1 MANDV
6 QKSKGKLKRSS
17 PTSGGSNPELVPKIG
32 IVKNNSDSTRSG
44 RIWVYIADNS
54 GTDPEDSSTWRP
66 VYFLSP
72 FYGKTL
78 NKSPNT
84 GEGNFKGN
92 THSYGMWFSPPD
104 IGTSVLCV
112 FANGDLNFGYYIGC
126 IPDPEALHMVP
137 AIGSS
142 TNVVPGAGEA
152 SKYGGATRLPV
163 TNINSSNKEIT
174 NTEKYLTE
182 AKPVHRYVA
191 ATMWQQ
197 GILRDPIRGP
207 ISSSSQRENISRVGF
222 GISTPG
228 RPIYEGGYND
238 TNIIDN
244 LGPDKAD
251 SLKIIGRRAGHSI
264 VMDDGDVIGR
274 DQLIRLRT
282 ADGHQIT
289 MSDDGQTIFIIHK
302 NGQSYVEL
310 GKEGTVDVYSTN
322 SINLRTQGDLNLHA
336 DNNLNIHAGKN
347 LNIFAGEVMHI
358 QSTKEFKLR
367 AGADLSVFTSS
378 IFTAKAGGAMSLE
391 STGDISMASSAKAF
405 VNGSRVNLNSGK
417 TGTTPKEV
425 PIIDQVL
432 HTDTLFDNTKG
443 YIAAPAKLKSITSRA
458 PAHAPWTN
466 AGQGVD
472 VKSNLGAGSN
482 FPSKPTNPASSI
494 NSAAKN
500 AGVSNP
506 VTNADITKTPVNQNI
521 SASLD
526 KNATQALSA
535 QSALNAAAGPAADA
549 VKKGTAVV
557 QNATGNT
564 TAAIGQFAQT
574 PKQLE
579 QAGILKPGSGGLVDS
594 LIASGTNVA
603 NALPSTLFTGKPGA
617 ENLSAFINNL
627 GAQQESLAKNLQV
640 VQTELQNAGAITGNE
655 SSTEIGGVI
664 LSAANNGTDNILQ
677 TMQSA
682 KLSDFLPPSGPNV
695 QAFSN
700 KLDKTL
706 QEVSQG
712 NYATKLGES
721 GAGALD
727 GLKLSLSAMYNSPT
741 SNVKPTSQGI
751 AADAFNAI
759 ASSIPAMVANKPQNL
774 TQEASKIAERTTAA
788 SIGNKSNNLTQ
799 SIIGVASDIASDK
812 LSNSVAGK
820 LSGNSS
826 DPLIPSVILPLT
838 TSLASSLIGAAKP
851 KTSTDVDVKNSVDTL
866 ASAVTDPITA
876 VKNTKDGISG
886 IKQAAQNISSGLVSS
901 TASTLASGVSNLPG
915 GQDAVSM
922 VNNLA
927 SNAKNIPNT
936 TDLKVAIQNE
946 ATSALNNVQNPLGN
960 NPNLQLINATASDVK
975 ALASKEGLQKLINA
989 GLPASKVAEAQNALS
1004 AITAQGSGIKMPSI
1018 GVNTNDRSGVEAGV
1032 KDALEDPGL
1041 PAPTYGE
1048 INTAALEPKVK
1059 QNEEE
1064 LRALFKVVQEK
1075 DREYQTAYDELEA
1088 AQKALDIAL
1097 KNSVQ
1102 GDPAIAGLRQT
1113 RDQKYAEVEKKEK
1126 ALKES
1131 EEVYE
1136 AARNAPRRR
1145 PQPSN
1150 VVVTTG
1156 SPDNNLVV
1164 YRSVNAQ
1171 GDEEVGYI
1179 EKKTEVTIGRIS
1191 SGGSTTG
1198 IGSGG

>member
-54 GTDPEDSSTWRP
+54 GTDPEDSSCWRP
-66 VYFLSP
+66 VFFLSP

-78 NKSPNT
+78 NASPNT

-112 FANGDLNFGYYIGC
+112 FANGDSNFGYYIGC
-126 IPDPEALHMVP
+126 IPDPQALHMVP

-142 TNVVPGAGEA
+142 TNVVPGSGEA
-152 SKYGGATRLPV
+152 SKYGGSTRLPV

-174 NTEKYLTE
+174 NTGKYLTE

-228 RPIYEGGYND
+228 RPIYEGGFND
-238 TNIIDN
+238 TNIVDN
-244 LGPDKAD
+244 LTADKAD

-347 LNIFAGEVMHI
+347 LNIFAGEAMHV

-367 AGADLSVFTSS
+367 AGADLSIFTSS
-378 IFTAKAGGAMSLE
+378 VFTAKASGAMSLE

-425 PIIDQVL
+425 PVIDQVL
-432 HTDTLFDNTKG
+432 HTDTLFDNSKG
-443 YIAAPAKLKSITSRA
+443 YVAAPAKLKSITSRA

-472 VKSNLGAGSN
+472 VKSNLSAGSN
-482 FPSKPTNPASSI
+482 FPSKPNNATSSI
-494 NSAAKN
+494 NTAAKN
-500 AGVSNP
+500 GGVTNP
-506 VTNADITKTPVNQNI
+506 VTNAVIAKTPVNQNVS
-521 SASLD
+521 SALD

-535 QSALNAAAGPAADA
+535 QSAVNAAAGPASDA
-549 VKKGTAVV
+549 VKKGATII
-557 QNATGNT
+557 QNAAGNA

-579 QAGILKPGSGGLVDS
+579 QAGILKPGSAGLVDS
-594 LIASGTNVA
+594 LIASGSNIA

-617 ENLSAFINNL
+617 ENLSSFINNL

-640 VQTELQNAGAITGNE
+640 AQTELQNAGAITGNE
-655 SSTEIGGVI
+655 SGTEIGGVI
-664 LSAANNGTDNILQ
+664 LSAANNGANSVLQ
-677 TMQSA
+677 TMQNA
-682 KLSDFLPPSGPNV
+682 KLSDFLPGRGPNI
-695 QAFSN
+695 QSFSN
-700 KLDKTL
+700 KLDKTI

-721 GAGALD
+721 AGGTLD
-727 GLKLSLSAMYNSPT
+727 GLKSSLSAMYNSAT
-741 SNVKPTSQGI
+741 SNAKPTAQGT

-759 ASSIPAMVANKPQNL
+759 VSSIPSLVANKPQNL
-774 TQEASKIAERTTAA
+774 TQEAAKTAEKTTAA
-788 SIGNKSNNLTQ
+788 STGNKSTNLAQ
-799 SIIGVASDIASDK
+799 SIFGVATDIATDK
-812 LSNSVAGK
+812 LSSSVAKK

-826 DPLIPSVILPLT
+826 DPLVSAVVLPLT
-838 TSLASSLIGAAKP
+838 NSLASSLLEAAKP
-851 KTSTDVDVKNSVDTL
+851 KATTDVDVKNSVNTL
-866 ASAVTDPITA
+866 ASAVTDPLSA
-876 VKNTKDGISG
+876 VKNTKDGVSG
-886 IKQAAQNISSGLVSS
+886 IKQAAQNVSSGLVSS
-901 TASTLASGVSNLPG
+901 TAATLASGVSNLPG
-915 GQDAVSM
+915 GQDAVSA

-927 SNAKNIPNT
+927 NKVQNIPNT

-946 ATSALNNVQNPLGN
+946 ATSALNNVQNSLGN
-960 NPNLQLINATASDVK
+960 NPTLQLINAAASDVK
-975 ALASKEGLQKLINA
+975 ALASKEGIQKLVNA
-989 GLPASKVAEAQNALS
+989 GLPANKVAEVQNALS
-1004 AITAQGSGIKMPSI
+1004 SITSEGSGLKMPSV

-1041 PAPTYGE
+1041 PAPVYGE
-1048 INTAALEPKVK
+1048 VNTAALEPKVK
-1059 QNEEE
+1059 QYEDE

-1075 DREYQTAYDELEA
+1075 DQEYQSAYDEFEV
-1088 AQKALDIAL
+1088 AQKAYDDAQ

-1102 GDPAIAGLRQT
+1102 GDPALVKLAQA
-1113 RDQKYAEVEKKEK
+1113 RDQKFAQVEKTEK
-1126 ALKES
+1126 ALKDAED
-1131 EEVYE
+1131 VYDS
-1136 AARNAPRRR
+1136 ARFNPRRKQ
-1145 PQPSN
+1145 QPSN

-1156 SPDNNLVV
+1156 TPDNNLVV

-1171 GDEEVGYI
+1171 GDEEVGWI
-1179 EKKTEVTIGRIS
+1179 EKKS
-1191 SGGSTTG
+1191 QTTTQTVKQTKG
-1198 IGSGG
+1198 T